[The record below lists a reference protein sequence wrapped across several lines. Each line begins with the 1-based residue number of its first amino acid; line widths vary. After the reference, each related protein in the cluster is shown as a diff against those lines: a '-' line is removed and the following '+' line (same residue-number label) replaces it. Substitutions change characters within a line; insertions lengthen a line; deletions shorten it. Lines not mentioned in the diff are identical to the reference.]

1 VHFGPHLHGSSNLAI
16 KYYYYIVLQ
25 GVDLNI
31 VLQWRCRYSMGRCQ
45 LPERHERG
53 ESGRGGRRRA
63 DLECEQSASPST
75 VVVRAAH
82 RRCGPAPWAS
92 STRGQHR
99 ASGSALRTLL
109 LVCAFARGADGSRVH
124 AQGGSGAMSSSAA
137 RGVAVLLWAS
147 LAALQPRAAL
157 GATPLFSTYFPS
169 ESCCKK
175 PNFLNE
181 NIAPELTRC
190 RQVGVSRVRGGM
202 RTSFSLAPE
211 SAYGRPLYIEH
222 PRAQIISDTY
232 GYLVIIS
239 YYHRTRG
246 RILFLDPLCVC
257 VFMGM

>member
-1 VHFGPHLHGSSNLAI
+1 MRAECITVHRGGTRGAPPLRASALGQLHAGPA
-16 KYYYYIVLQ
+16 Q
-25 GVDLNI
+25 GQRVGAAHPAPR
-31 VLQWRCRYSMGRCQ
+31 VRVCARCRRQQGTRAGGLGGDVLVRC
-45 LPERHERG
+45 PRG
-53 ESGRGGRRRA
+53 
-63 DLECEQSASPST
+63 
-75 VVVRAAH
+75 
-82 RRCGPAPWAS
+82 CG
-92 STRGQHR
+92 
-99 ASGSALRTLL
+99 
-109 LVCAFARGADGSRVH
+109 
-124 AQGGSGAMSSSAA
+124 
-137 RGVAVLLWAS
+137 
-147 LAALQPRAAL
+147 ALQPRAAL

-232 GYLVIIS
+232 GSLVIIS

>member
-1 VHFGPHLHGSSNLAI
+1 MPGHCLGFAGFSTNEANCDDHL
-16 KYYYYIVLQ
+16 
-25 GVDLNI
+25 
-31 VLQWRCRYSMGRCQ
+31 MGIRQ
-45 LPERHERG
+45 LLEGHELG

-63 DLECEQSASPST
+63 DPECGQRLSPSA

-82 RRCGPAPWAS
+82 RSCGPAPWAS
-92 STRGQHR
+92 APARGQQR
-99 ASGSALRTLL
+99 GSRSALRTLL
-109 LVCAFARGADGSRVH
+109 LACAFARGADGSGVR
-124 AQGGSGAMSSSAA
+124 ACAGSGAMSPSAA